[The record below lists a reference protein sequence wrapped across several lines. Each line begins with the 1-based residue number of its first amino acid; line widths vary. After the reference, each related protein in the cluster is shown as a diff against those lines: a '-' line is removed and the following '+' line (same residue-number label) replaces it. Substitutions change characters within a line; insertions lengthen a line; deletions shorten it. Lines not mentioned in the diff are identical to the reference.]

1 MPSRMLAPF
10 LLTLTLTACTP
21 TPPPVPQASPTF
33 TPGVTTYAEVVQ
45 AWGPPTNEVVQIDG
59 RKTVT
64 YVQMQGSPSTYVL
77 EFGPDGVLRA
87 MPNP

>member
-1 MPSRMLAPF
+1 MPSWILVTF

-33 TPGVTTYAEVVQ
+33 TPGVTTYQQVVQ

-64 YVQMQGSPSTYVL
+64 YDQMQGSPSTYVL

-87 MPNP
+87 MPYP

>member
-33 TPGVTTYAEVVQ
+33 TPGVTTYQQVVQ
-45 AWGPPTNEVVQIDG
+45 AWGPPTNEVMQIDG
-59 RKTVT
+59 SKTVLYIQAEQRT
-64 YVQMQGSPSTYVL
+64 RVL